1 MNTQTITL
9 AQLATAC
16 RNAAYINVH
25 LYTPAMSSLST
36 FKPDQIRFMSA
47 STGVPLLRF
56 QSKTS
61 TIVLQALNIQA
72 AVTPSTPGNEIPFGR
87 YTYSYTTYDF
97 VLDGVNYFKNL
108 EFYC

>member
-1 MNTQTITL
+1 MNTQTITID
-9 AQLATAC
+9 QLSTAC
-16 RNAAYINVH
+16 PHEPYINVH

-61 TIVLQALNIQA
+61 TIVLQALSIQA
-72 AVTPSTPGNEIPFGR
+72 TVTPSTPGNEIPFGR
-87 YTYSYTTYDF
+87 CTYSYTTYDF
-97 VLDGVNYFKNL
+97 AFDGVNYSVNIFQKS
-108 EFYC
+108 

>member
-16 RNAAYINVH
+16 QNAAYINVH

-72 AVTPSTPGNEIPFGR
+72 AVTPSTPATRFLLAVIP
-87 YTYSYTTYDF
+87 TPTPPMISPWM
-97 VLDGVNYFKNL
+97 V
-108 EFYC
+108 

>member
-16 RNAAYINVH
+16 QNAAYINVH

-47 STGVPLLRF
+47 STGVPLLRL
-56 QSKTS
+56 QSKPAPSSCRLSAFRPPLPPAPPATRF
-61 TIVLQALNIQA
+61 LL
-72 AVTPSTPGNEIPFGR
+72 AVVPTPTPPMISFWM
-87 YTYSYTTYDF
+87 
-97 VLDGVNYFKNL
+97 V
-108 EFYC
+108 

>member
-16 RNAAYINVH
+16 QNAAYINVH

-56 QSKTS
+56 QTS

-97 VLDGVNYFKNL
+97 ALDGVNYSVNIFQKS
-108 EFYC
+108 

>member
-1 MNTQTITL
+1 MNAQTITL
-9 AQLATAC
+9 AQLSTAC
-16 RNAAYINVH
+16 QNAAYINVH

-61 TIVLQALNIQA
+61 TIVLQTLGIQA
-72 AVTPSTPGNEIPFGR
+72 AVTPCAPGNEIPFGR
-87 YTYSYTTYDF
+87 CTYSYTTYDF
-97 VLDGVNYFKNL
+97 ALDGVNYSVNIFQKI
-108 EFYC
+108 

>member
-16 RNAAYINVH
+16 QNAAYINVH

-61 TIVLQALNIQA
+61 TIVLQALSIQ
-72 AVTPSTPGNEIPFGR
+72 
-87 YTYSYTTYDF
+87 
-97 VLDGVNYFKNL
+97 DGVNYSVNIFQKS
-108 EFYC
+108 